1 MANKFFNKQVTPR
14 KSYAVGGV
22 VKSAVKSSSKIKSC
36 YKNKRNYF

>member
-22 VKSAVKSSSKIKSC
+22 VKSAVKAAAKSKAATKQ
-36 YKNKRNYF
+36 KKYF